1 MFLDEHTLDRYPEC
15 IERKRFDP
23 NLNQFLAW
31 ERLEDGIYL
40 SEDIEWLKHEH
51 HELKFSSGYSDAHNR
66 AQKRYDG
73 NPWDKNNN
81 GILQD

>member
-1 MFLDEHTLDRYPEC
+1 MVLDEHTLARYPKC

-23 NLNQFLAW
+23 SLNQFLAW

-40 SEDIEWLKHEH
+40 PEDIEWLKHEFAERH
-51 HELKFSSGYSDAHNR
+51 HELKFSSEYSAAHNR

-73 NPWDKNNN
+73 NLWDKSN
-81 GILQD
+81 